1 MALTAVVKPTY
12 PSGTDADDLK
22 FSALSETMIGDD
34 VYFGAGTLTA
44 NDITTFFGDQTDI
57 LASLA
62 SNFDLLGELAE
73 KPAKISSKTSSLKT
87 RNYKVAGKRENSIEI
102 TIVGISNLQ
111 KAYLE
116 SSAFSAVDMTFVLLS
131 TLRDRMV
138 ILNGM
143 RWVVE
148 WSGETD
154 GLYTVVL
161 TTEFAGSTA
170 DRVFVYKDLIVGTLG
185 VS

>member
-1 MALTAVVKPTY
+1 MALENVKKATF
-12 PSGTDADDLK
+12 PSGTDADDLL
-22 FSALSETMIGDD
+22 FSALTETLIGDD

-44 NDITTFFGDQTDI
+44 ADLTTYFGDQTDI
-57 LASLA
+57 LASIA

-73 KPAKISSKTSSLKT
+73 KPVKIASKTSSLKT
-87 RNYKVAGKRENSIEI
+87 RNYKVAGKRENSVEI

-116 SSAFSAVDMTFVLLS
+116 SSAFTATDMTFVLLS

-161 TTEFAGSTA
+161 STEFAGSTN
-170 DRVFVYKDLIVGTLG
+170 DRIYVWKDIAVGTLG
-185 VS
+185 A